1 MTAFSEFFV
10 TDHHTAVARAK
21 SLDAGKAPSADV
33 PVLPVPGLSDFE
45 IEVLG
50 ELAAKTVHATGIS
63 AELGMVDIELDSLFV
78 VPEALAEIFAE
89 LVDLEDPEELPEL
102 AAAWAAAEEMEST
115 PEVTEP
121 LVRALAALAGTV
133 DEGAR
138 THLYFY
144 SAA

>member
-21 SLDAGKAPSADV
+21 SLDAGKSPSSNV

-78 VPEALAEIFAE
+78 VPEALTEIFAE
-89 LVDLEDPEELPEL
+89 LADLEDPEELVDL

-121 LVRALAALAGTV
+121 LVRALAALAGTP
-133 DEGAR
+133 DEATR

-144 SAA
+144 SAP